1 MNNISKHITYNEA
14 VYSDTAK
21 RLGIKNTPNEEQL
34 VNMKIVAN
42 FVFEPLRNHFNTNI
56 GISSFFRS
64 KALNKAIKGSKSSQH
79 VKGEAIDIDADIYNK
94 ITNKQ
99 IFDYVKDN
107 LEFDQLI
114 YEYGTDENPDWVH
127 VSYTMDRPN
136 RKQIL
141 RTTRVNGKQKT
152 ETYSVRSV
160 VHV

>member
-1 MNNISKHITYNEA
+1 MKDISKHITYNEA

-42 FVFEPLRNHFNTNI
+42 FVFEPLYRHFNTKI
-56 GISSFFRS
+56 GISSFYRS
-64 KALNKAIKGSKSSQH
+64 KALNKAVNGSKSSQH
-79 VKGEAIDIDADIYNK
+79 IKGEAIDIDADIFGK

-99 IFDYVKDN
+99 IFDFIKDN

-127 VSYTMDRPN
+127 VSYTIDRPN
-136 RKQIL
+136 RKQML
-141 RTTRVNGKQKT
+141 RTSKVNGKPKT
-152 ETYSVRSV
+152 ETYSVRNV
-160 VHV
+160 V